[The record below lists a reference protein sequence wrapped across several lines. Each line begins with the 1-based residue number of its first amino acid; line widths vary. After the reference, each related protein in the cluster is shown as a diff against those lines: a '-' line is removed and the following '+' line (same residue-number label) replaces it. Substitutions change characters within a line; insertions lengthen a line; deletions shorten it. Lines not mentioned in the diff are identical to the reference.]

1 MVSFNKVILMGN
13 LTRDPEVRYMP
24 SGVAVV
30 TLGLAVNNK
39 YKKQDGQVKEDV
51 CFVDVSVFDKQAE
64 NCGKYLSKGQG
75 VVVDGRLSQR
85 SWEGEDGQK
94 RNKHEVIAQSIQFL
108 PKRSGSQEGGE
119 KGDVFPDEPGD
130 ATPF

>member
-119 KGDVFPDEPGD
+119 KGDFFPDEPGD